1 MVLAAAL
8 IGGCAATSVD
18 FPGGRPQ
25 APFCQAS
32 GEALSAA
39 VVWGPQ
45 WRPDQKDVPAREQ
58 AAEEGLAQ
66 FFATPTCFARARVYR
81 RPGGSLGSVEEARA
95 ASAAAAAGADA
106 RGVDRVLFIVVRELG
121 PVVKLLSSLALV
133 EGGTEVVLDVASYD
147 LARGGERRS
156 SVHWR
161 HGGAGVVKGVASLPQ
176 DMQAALAALLAPAAG
191 AAR

>member
-25 APFCQAS
+25 APFCQS
-32 GEALSAA
+32 GGEALSAA

-121 PVVKLLSSLALV
+121 PVVKLLSSAALV
-133 EGGTEVVLDVASYD
+133 DGGTEVVLDIAEYRPGQRAPQRQFSIRW
-147 LARGGERRS
+147 ANGGP
-156 SVHWR
+156 
-161 HGGAGVVKGVASLPQ
+161 GVVKGVQTLP
-176 DMQAALAALLAPAAG
+176 DDLVAALKAALAGP
-191 AAR
+191 